1 VDFNQNEDVEVETEA
16 VFLEQQTQLP
26 WMQTPKTLNQEDSIR
41 LENPQ

>member
-26 WMQTPKTLNQEDSIR
+26 WMQTPKPFNQENSI
-41 LENPQ
+41 L